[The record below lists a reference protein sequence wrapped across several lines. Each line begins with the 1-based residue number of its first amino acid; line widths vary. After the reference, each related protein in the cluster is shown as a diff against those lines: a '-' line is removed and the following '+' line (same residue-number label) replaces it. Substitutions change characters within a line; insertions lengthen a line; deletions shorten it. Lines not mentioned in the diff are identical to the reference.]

1 MNTFVIRKSGNLL
14 FTFPSVCLNVTD
26 VAYSYIDKFVH
37 VCGWAW
43 QCDGFMMVSSHMAN
57 HVEQWARR
65 HGTGGGEM

>member
-1 MNTFVIRKSGNLL
+1 MICEHICNAQIWK
-14 FTFPSVCLNVTD
+14 FPSVCLNVTD
-26 VAYSYIDKFVH
+26 VAYAYIDKFVH

>member
-1 MNTFVIRKSGNLL
+1 M
-14 FTFPSVCLNVTD
+14 CLNVTD
-26 VAYSYIDKFVH
+26 VAYAYIDKFVH

-57 HVEQWARR
+57 HVEQWARW